1 MGKFQ
6 KQLKT
11 LKGYKHQLLAGAAD
25 GGNPDQAQWQKWAD
39 ECSKAVTAAD
49 EHETKVET
57 LMATISQTQS
67 VGKDKAVYE
76 KLKEEAVAM
85 FSTAEHMLEGIQLSN
100 TRFKKYVS

>member
-25 GGNPDQAQWQKWAD
+25 GGNPDQAQMQKLAD
-39 ECSKAVTAAD
+39 ECCKAVSAAD

-76 KLKEEAVAM
+76 KLKRDVVAT

>member
-1 MGKFQ
+1 MLGKFQ

-11 LKGYKHQLLAGAAD
+11 LKGYKHQLLAGAAIT
-25 GGNPDQAQWQKWAD
+25 GPDQAQLQKVAD
-39 ECSKAVTAAD
+39 ECCKAVMAAD

-57 LMATISQTQS
+57 LMATISQTQA

-76 KLKEEAVAM
+76 KLKRDVVAM
-85 FSTAEHMLEGIQLSN
+85 FSTAEHMLEGVQLSN